1 MKHILLHR
9 YGPTLLCC
17 LLLATGGQA
26 RADDLVSVYQLALD
40 ADPQYQAAVEAH
52 QAALEVVPQ
61 SRAALLPDIG
71 ISGDVS
77 RNRFDPRG
85 SGDTTYSTNQT
96 YSVGLRQ
103 ALYQRERFI
112 QLEQADSRVAQAD
125 AELLAAQ
132 QDLLLRTA
140 TRYFLV
146 LGAQD
151 NLEFVE
157 ADKKAIA
164 RTLERAQQRFDV
176 GLAAITDTLEAQAR
190 YDIAVSDAI
199 NADRLLDDTKEALR
213 ELTGELPVA
222 PEVLKAEIPLLAPD
236 PADQEAWIS
245 AAIEQNPLVLA
256 ARAATTVAKQEIQVQ
271 NSGHYPTVD
280 VVADYS
286 YRDTQFGGITP
297 LERND
302 SAIGLQF
309 NLPLYQGGLVS
320 SQTRQSRYRYNEAR
334 ELQVKQRRAT
344 ERQTRDNYRGV
355 ISGISKVEALQH
367 AVLSN
372 EKAVEAAE
380 AGFEVGTRAVVD
392 VLDAQR
398 ELLRARRD
406 YARSRY
412 DYLLDTL
419 RLKQAAGILHE
430 TDLVQVNN
438 WLEEYVPVPTQSTE
452 QD

>member
-1 MKHILLHR
+1 MKHLLLHR
-9 YGPTLLCC
+9 YGPILLCG
-17 LLLATGGQA
+17 LLLATGG
-26 RADDLVSVYQLALD
+26 D

-52 QAALEVVPQ
+52 KAALEVIPQ
-61 SRAALLPDIG
+61 SRAALLPNIG
-71 ISGDVS
+71 LSGDVS
-77 RNRFDPRG
+77 RNRFDPRK

-103 ALYQRERFI
+103 PLYQRERWL
-112 QLEQADSRVAQAD
+112 QLKQADSRVVQAD
-125 AELLAAQ
+125 AELLAAE
-132 QDLLLRTA
+132 QDLLLRSA

-151 NLEFVE
+151 NLAFVE
-157 ADKKAIA
+157 ADKEAIA
-164 RTLERAQQRFDV
+164 RTLEQAQQRFDV
-176 GLAAITDTLEAQAR
+176 GLAAITDTH
-190 YDIAVSDAI
+190 
-199 NADRLLDDTKEALR
+199 RLLDDTKEALR
-213 ELTGELPVA
+213 ELTGEFPVA

-236 PADQEAWIS
+236 PVDQDAWTT
-245 AAIEQNPLVLA
+245 AAVEQNPLVLA
-256 ARAATTVAKQEIQVQ
+256 ARAATAVAKQEIQVQ

-280 VVADYS
+280 MVADYS
-286 YRDTQFGGITP
+286 YRDTQFGGFTP

-302 SAIGLQF
+302 SAIGLELR
-309 NLPLYQGGLVS
+309 LPLYQGGLIS

-334 ELQVKQRRAT
+334 EQQVKQRRAT
-344 ERQTRDNYRGV
+344 ERQTRDNYRGI

-380 AGFEVGTRAVVD
+380 TGFEVGTRAVVD

-430 TDLVQVNN
+430 TDLVHINN
-438 WLEEYVPVPTQSTE
+438 WLEEYVPVPIQSTE

>member
-1 MKHILLHR
+1 MHPIQHLR
-9 YGPTLLCC
+9 P
-17 LLLATGGQA
+17 LLLLLGSLLLGLSTPAWT
-26 RADDLVSVYQLALD
+26 DDLVTVYQLALE
-40 ADPQYQAAVEAH
+40 ADPQYQAAIEAH
-52 QAALEVVPQ
+52 NAALEVIPQ
-61 SRAALLPDIG
+61 SRAALLPNIA
-71 ISGDVS
+71 ITGDVS
-77 RNRFDPRG
+77 RNRFDPRK
-85 SGDTTYSTNQT
+85 SGDTSYATNQT

-103 ALYQRERFI
+103 PLYQRERWL
-112 QLEQADSRVAQAD
+112 QLEQADNRVVQAD
-125 AELLAAQ
+125 ATLLAAQ
-132 QDLLLRTA
+132 QDLLLRVA

-151 NLEFVE
+151 NLAFVE
-157 ADKKAIA
+157 ADKDAIA
-164 RTLERAQQRFDV
+164 RTLDQAKQRFDV

-199 NADRLLDDTKEALR
+199 NADRLLDDTREALR

-222 PEVLKAEIPLLAPD
+222 PEVLKAEIPLLAPE
-236 PADQEAWIS
+236 PVDQHTWVS
-245 AAIEQNPLVLA
+245 AAVEQNPLMLA
-256 ARAATTVAKQEIQVQ
+256 ARAATAVAKQEIQVQ

-280 VVADYS
+280 MVADYS
-286 YRDTQFGGITP
+286 YRDTEFGGFTP

-302 SAIGLQF
+302 SAIGVQF

-320 SQTRQSRYRYNEAR
+320 SQTRQSRYQYNEAR
-334 ELQVKQRRAT
+334 EEQVKQLRAT

-380 AGFEVGTRAVVD
+380 TGFEVGTRAIVD

-430 TDLVQVNN
+430 TDLVQMNQ
-438 WLEEYVPVPTQSTE
+438 WLENPEPKPLQ
-452 QD
+452 